1 MHLIDF
7 RMAKRSAVSELNHD
21 NWYEEDTPEEAG
33 TFCKASP
40 DVMQCRL
47 IKSAKRRSTGQENS
61 GATKNPFAAFGG
73 FKTASTNSA
82 PSFSFL
88 TNMNKPSDTTNGSA
102 SKDTTN
108 DSRSQEYYSELTGLN
123 QSVSR
128 WIKSHV
134 DSNPLCILTPI
145 FRDYEHYLDKINE
158 QELKRQHKKG
168 ADTTEKKIKSPEKST
183 PDSSVTECDA
193 AGSTEGVAAESQK
206 PSELVTASTDSTT
219 TVAAATTTT
228 FSFGPASSNGSNM
241 KAGFTFGSS
250 QPFTFSNVT
259 KPDTKPVEKKAIQDD
274 EDEPP
279 KVTFTPV
286 TEEGA
291 VYSKRCKVFLKKD
304 ASFQER
310 GVGTLYLKPAG
321 EKMQLIIR
329 ADTSLGNVLVN
340 TLLTAGLPLR
350 RMGSNNVML
359 VCIPTPDVQPPPVP
373 LLIRLKTGDDAD
385 EVFNKLKEHIK

>member
-1 MHLIDF
+1 
-7 RMAKRSAVSELNHD
+7 MAKRSAVSELNHD
-21 NWYEEDTPEEAG
+21 NWNEEDTPEDAG

-40 DVMQCRL
+40 DVMQCRV
-47 IKSAKRRSTGQENS
+47 IKSAKRRATGSQENS

-73 FKTASTNSA
+73 FKASSTNST

-88 TNMNKPSDTTNGSA
+88 TNLNKPSNTSNGA
-102 SKDTTN
+102 AGKDTTN
-108 DSRSQEYYSELTGLN
+108 DSRSSEYYSKLTGLN

-145 FRDYEHYLDKINE
+145 FRDYEHYLGEINE
-158 QELKRQHKKG
+158 QELKQQHEKG
-168 ADTTEKKIKSPEKST
+168 ADVAEKKIKSPEKST
-183 PDSSVTECDA
+183 PESSVIECDA
-193 AGSTEGVAAESQK
+193 ARSTEGVATERQK
-206 PSELVTASTDSTT
+206 PDALVTLSTGSDTT
-219 TVAAATTTT
+219 L
-228 FSFGPASSNGSNM
+228 SFGSAPSNGSNL
-241 KAGFTFGSS
+241 KASFTFGSS
-250 QPFTFSNVT
+250 QPFIFSNVT
-259 KPDTKPVEKKAIQDD
+259 KPGTKPDEDKTLEEG

-291 VYSKRCKVFLKKD
+291 IYSKRCKVFLKKE

-321 EKMQLIIR
+321 EKMQLIVR
-329 ADTSLGNVLVN
+329 ADTNLGNVLVN
-340 TLLTAGLPLR
+340 TLLTAGLPIQ

-359 VCIPTPDVQPPPVP
+359 VCVPTPDVKPPPVP